1 MSLLD
6 LDLDLKT
13 GSSNSLVDRILEQG
27 QRLRNSMVQ
36 TILNNDPFNQEF
48 LQNSNYNQTAG
59 VDLKKDSLSSKC
71 TCHKKPANTDAYQ
84 AQLEHFDKYLRGEE
98 MTVNDEIRALES
110 IASLPS
116 TSFKK
121 YSSCCLMGHYKKG
134 CDLCKEYEN
143 KMVASSNYFS
153 SSVDMN
159 DDYTVRNSRNVNHFL
174 PSHRHHKYVERKKV
188 LNEIENVEID
198 APVPMLKL
206 HEKSSNFKMKTA
218 KNTKIQSLL
227 KYVDSLK
234 ITVYSLKLNSAGN
247 RKVTASESTNKAY
260 LTTANTY
267 FVEYVLPDLLS
278 KTTLKTKAKINT
290 GLNPDKTIRYC
301 SKKLESE
308 SIYFRQQSIH
318 LISNV
323 NLLDLSNVEI
333 EFRVSFRSMKQ
344 RVALLI
350 GKAVFNLGTLTVNQ
364 FLSCEQE
371 LVLVNESAPVVLG
384 SLKVSFQ
391 FGCDKL
397 YFGKEFIGKLIYF
410 YLKEILRIFKSFQT
424 PSVLVKKTQICL
436 KMILYTNYLILNVA
450 LNDRNIKT
458 M

>member
-6 LDLDLKT
+6 LDLNLKT
-13 GSSNSLVDRILEQG
+13 GSSNSLVDKILEQG

-48 LQNSNYNQTAG
+48 LQNSNFNQTSA
-59 VDLKKDSLSSKC
+59 DTKKDNLSSKC
-71 TCHKKPANTDAYQ
+71 TCHKKPDAYQ

-98 MTVNDEIRALES
+98 MTVNEEIRALES

-153 SSVDMN
+153 SIPDIN
-159 DDYTVRNSRNVNHFL
+159 DDITVTKSRNVNHFH
-174 PSHRHHKYVERKKV
+174 SNHRQHNHVQRKQI
-188 LNEIENVEID
+188 LNEIENVEIID
-198 APVPMLKL
+198 TPVPMLKL
-206 HEKSSNFKMKTA
+206 REKSSNCKMKIA
-218 KNTKIQSLL
+218 KNTKIQNLL

-234 ITVYSLKLNSAGN
+234 ITVYSLKLNGAGN

-278 KTTLKTKAKINT
+278 KSTVKTRAKINT

-318 LISNV
+318 LVSNIK
-323 NLLDLSNVEI
+323 LLDLSNVKI
-333 EFRVSFRSMKQ
+333 EFEVSLRSMKQ

-350 GKAVFNLGTLTVNQ
+350 GKAVFNLGTLTANQ

-397 YFGKEFIGKLIYF
+397 YFGKEFIG
-410 YLKEILRIFKSFQT
+410 T
-424 PSVLVKKTQICL
+424 V
-436 KMILYTNYLILNVA
+436 NYLIYYQSTIIQNFNFRRYQL
-450 LNDRNIKT
+450 
-458 M
+458 